1 MTRPRRVAVVHSH
14 PIQYSAPLFAY
25 LNRDPMLEVTA
36 LYCSDFGLRG
46 GIDPGFG
53 RAVTWDV
60 DLLSGYPHV
69 FMSRH
74 AGREAPTGFWSLVC
88 PRLWSEIRSGRYD
101 AVWVHGYN
109 HAANLIAFAAAKTKR
124 LPVLMRS
131 ETHLGLHRS
140 ARRQRIRDASLAAAY
155 RFVDAFLAIGR
166 ANRDYYRALGVS
178 EHKIFDVPYAVD
190 NGRFIA
196 SAERAAGRRTAIRA
210 KYGLPI
216 DEPVVLYA
224 AKLIRRKHPH
234 TAIRALAAL
243 QHRGCPATLFVVG
256 SGEMDEELRELAAT
270 LGVDKAVFAGFVNQ
284 SELPDV
290 YAASDIFVLAAEN
303 EPWGLVVNEVMCA
316 ALPVVVSD
324 QLGCAADIVKAGVN
338 GYVVQPD
345 DVTSLADALE
355 RLLKDEPTRKRMG
368 AESRTIISR
377 WNFEECRRGLTAAL
391 ASVAHS

>member
-1 MTRPRRVAVVHSH
+1 MSRPRRVAVVHSH
-14 PIQYSAPLFAY
+14 PIQYSAPLYAY

-69 FMSRH
+69 FMSRR
-74 AGREAPTGFWSLVC
+74 AGGKAPTGFWSIVC

-109 HAANLIAFAAAKTKR
+109 HAAHLIAFAAAKTKR

-140 ARRQRIRDASLAAAY
+140 ALRQRLRDSSLAVAY

-178 EHKIFDVPYAVD
+178 ETQIFDVPYAVD

-196 SAERAAGRRTAIRA
+196 SAERAAGRRTAIRE

-243 QHRGCPATLFVVG
+243 QHRGCAATMFVVG
-256 SGEMDEELRELAAT
+256 SGEMEEELRQLAAT
-270 LGVDKAVFAGFVNQ
+270 LGLMAVFAGFVNQ

-316 ALPVVVSD
+316 ALPVVVSN
-324 QLGCAADIVKAGVN
+324 QVGCVADIVKAGVN
-338 GYVVQPD
+338 GYVVPPD
-345 DVTSLADALE
+345 DVTSLANALE
-355 RLLKDEPTRKRMG
+355 LLLRDEQTRLRMG
-368 AESRTIISR
+368 AASRRIINR

-391 ASVAHS
+391 SSVAHS